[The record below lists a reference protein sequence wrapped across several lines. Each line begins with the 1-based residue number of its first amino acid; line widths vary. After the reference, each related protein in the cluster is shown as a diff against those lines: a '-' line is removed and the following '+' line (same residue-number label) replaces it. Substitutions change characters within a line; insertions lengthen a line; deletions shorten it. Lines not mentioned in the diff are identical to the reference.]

1 MHSKMKA
8 AAFIAVG
15 LVAGLVLGG
24 IGIASAATAVAPK
37 ASTGPTVTPGSGACG
52 TGGGLRM
59 GGFMRDSGGR
69 LPDVV
74 AKLTGLDVDD
84 VIAKRQAGESF
95 EAIAKTKGVSADEVV
110 AEALK
115 VRTEAV
121 NEAVKDGRITAEQAT
136 TMLANMEDRLTASVE
151 ATGVP
156 ARGGRGGRGGGMGGG
171 CGGRFGG
178 QGTTAPSSGSTQ
190 SGLSL

>member
-15 LVAGLVLGG
+15 LVAGLVLGS
-24 IGIASAATAVAPK
+24 IGIASAATAIAPK
-37 ASTGPTVTPGSGACG
+37 ASTGATATPGPGTCGA
-52 TGGGLRM
+52 GGFGMR
-59 GGFMRDSGGR
+59 GFMRDSGGR

-74 AKLTGLDVDD
+74 AKLTGLEVAD
-84 VIAKRQAGESF
+84 IMAKRQAGESF
-95 EAIAKTKGVSADEVV
+95 AAIAKTKGISADEVV

-121 NEAVKDGRITAEQAT
+121 NDAVKDGKITDEQARA
-136 TMLANMEDRLTASVE
+136 MLANMNDRLTAAVE

-156 ARGGRGGRGGGMGGG
+156 ARGGRGGRGGMGGG

-178 QGTTAPSSGSTQ
+178 QGTSVPNPGRTQ
-190 SGLSL
+190 SGFSL